1 MADEALAAEW
11 LRAAEEDLDMAER
24 ALSGDDLLIR
34 PALFHCE
41 QAAEKALKS
50 VLAGAGISIPR
61 THDLVFLLDR
71 IAEMRPDLERLR
83 NDLDVLQAYAIQPRY
98 PGDVVEYTGEEALA
112 ALERARQVV
121 ARVRGG

>member
-1 MADEALAAEW
+1 
-11 LRAAEEDLDMAER
+11 
-24 ALSGDDLLIR
+24 
-34 PALFHCE
+34 
-41 QAAEKALKS
+41 
-50 VLAGAGISIPR
+50 
-61 THDLVFLLDR
+61 
-71 IAEMRPDLERLR
+71 MRPDLERLR